1 LISFEGNNEMMS
13 ISTIASVAPIKIPEQ
28 TLEQNENS
36 PEFNSEIASKS
47 SDKILAE
54 AISKLINLDDI
65 VDRLQGLDSQHCAP
79 FTPEQVKFAFLKW
92 LENHLESIELQ
103 PEWFIYQDSKHFDR
117 HLPELDGYYFPEEER
132 EYDQDVLN
140 EEQAAQHAAEFE
152 TTAKLAAAELAA
164 ELDATEPSQL
174 EDEFDA
180 TPREEATMALDW

>member
-1 LISFEGNNEMMS
+1 LIFFEGNNEMMS
-13 ISTIASVAPIKIPEQ
+13 ISTIASVARIKIPEQ

-36 PEFNSEIASKS
+36 PEFNSEIASKL

-152 TTAKLAAAELAA
+152 ITAKLAAAKLAA
-164 ELDATEPSQL
+164 ELDATKPSQL

-180 TPREEATMALDW
+180 TPREEAIMALDW

>member
-1 LISFEGNNEMMS
+1 MMS
-13 ISTIASVAPIKIPEQ
+13 ISTIASVAKIKIPEQ
-28 TLEQNENS
+28 TLEQNENL

-103 PEWFIYQDSKHFDR
+103 PEWFIYQDSKHFAR

-140 EEQAAQHAAEFE
+140 EEQTAQHAAEFE
-152 TTAKLAAAELAA
+152 TIAKLAAAELAA
-164 ELDATEPSQL
+164 ELNATEPSQL

>member
-13 ISTIASVAPIKIPEQ
+13 ISTIASVAQIKIPEQ

-47 SDKILAE
+47 SDKILAD

-92 LENHLESIELQ
+92 LENHLESIEMQ

-152 TTAKLAAAELAA
+152 TIAKLAAAELAA
-164 ELDATEPSQL
+164 ELNATEPSQL

>member
-36 PEFNSEIASKS
+36 PEFNSEIASKL
-47 SDKILAE
+47 SDKILAD

-180 TPREEATMALDW
+180 TPREEATMAVDW

>member
-36 PEFNSEIASKS
+36 PEFNSEIASKL

>member
-1 LISFEGNNEMMS
+1 MMS
-13 ISTIASVAPIKIPEQ
+13 ISTIANVAQIKIPEQ
-28 TLEQNENS
+28 TLEQTENS
-36 PEFNSEIASKS
+36 PEFNSEIGSKS

-54 AISKLINLDDI
+54 AIGKLINLDEI
-65 VDRLQGLDSQHCAP
+65 VDRLQAVDCQHCAP
-79 FTPEQVKFAFLKW
+79 FTTKQVKFAFLKW
-92 LENHLESIELQ
+92 LENHLESIEMQ
-103 PEWFIYQDSKHFDR
+103 PEWFIYQDSKHFER

-164 ELDATEPSQL
+164 ELDATKPSQL

-180 TPREEATMALDW
+180 TPRKEATMALDW

>member
-1 LISFEGNNEMMS
+1 LISFEGNNEMTS

-28 TLEQNENS
+28 TFEQNENS
-36 PEFNSEIASKS
+36 PEFNSEIASKL
-47 SDKILAE
+47 SDKILAD

>member
-1 LISFEGNNEMMS
+1 MMS
-13 ISTIASVAPIKIPEQ
+13 ISTIASVAQIKIPEQ

-54 AISKLINLDDI
+54 AIIKLINLDDI

-140 EEQAAQHAAEFE
+140 EGQAAQHAAEFE
-152 TTAKLAAAELAA
+152 TTAKLAAAELAT

-180 TPREEATMALDW
+180 TPREEAIMALDW

>member
-36 PEFNSEIASKS
+36 PEFNSEIASKL

-132 EYDQDVLN
+132 EYDQDFLN

-164 ELDATEPSQL
+164 ELDATKPSQL

>member
-47 SDKILAE
+47 SDKILAD